1 MRGRKRPSKWRL
13 SAQSKVWYSQS
24 MKARFQNRRAPA
36 FTLLQTVIVVAIIA
50 LLVVLMLRDNGHHRP
65 TKRRTTE
72 ATLNAITASL
82 DRYFDHFGEYPEPA
96 NPDEIAEVLPGKT
109 YRIGAAKCLYQAL
122 TGDGNDAI
130 KGVSGEDASSS
141 NRTWDDAELKQVT
154 FKDMPPSMWRKIG
167 NHYLIVDGY
176 GRPFQYIKADPD
188 KKNTLNTTYDL
199 WSYGDDETH
208 LRATSKD
215 TEADPQLGA
224 KWIKNW

>member
-1 MRGRKRPSKWRL
+1 
-13 SAQSKVWYSQS
+13 
-24 MKARFQNRRAPA
+24 MKARLLLPRAPG

-50 LLVVLMLRDNGHHRP
+50 LLASLVLSINVHPGP
-65 TKRRTTE
+65 SKQRTT
-72 ATLNAITASL
+72 AVTLQAIDSSL
-82 DRYFDHFGEYPEPA
+82 ERYLTRFGEYPEPA
-96 NPDEIAEVLPGKT
+96 NPDETAEVLPGKT

-141 NRTWDDAELKQVT
+141 NRTWDDAELKKLI
-154 FKDMPPSMWRKIG
+154 FKDMPPNMWRKIG
-167 NHYLIVDGY
+167 NHYLLVDGF
-176 GRPFQYIKADPD
+176 GRPFQYLKADPE

>member
-1 MRGRKRPSKWRL
+1 MRARL
-13 SAQSKVWYSQS
+13 LH
-24 MKARFQNRRAPA
+24 RRASG

-50 LLVVLMLRDNGHHRP
+50 LLATLLINGSSAAPRSS
-65 TKRRTTE
+65 KRRTTE

-130 KGVSGEDASSS
+130 KGVSGEDPSSS
-141 NRTWDDAELKQVT
+141 NRTWDDAELKQVI
-154 FKDMPPSMWRKIG
+154 FKDMPSAMWRKIG

-176 GRPFQYIKADPD
+176 GRPFQYIKADPA

-215 TEADPQLGA
+215 TEADPTIGA

>member
-1 MRGRKRPSKWRL
+1 MRRRKRTAKCLLFSP
-13 SAQSKVWYSQS
+13 SKVWYSQT
-24 MKARFQNRRAPA
+24 MKARLLLRRALG

-50 LLVVLMLRDNGHHRP
+50 LLAALLISNMGHPHD
-65 TKRRTTE
+65 KRRSTE
-72 ATLNAITASL
+72 ATLLAIISCL
-82 DRYFDHFGEYPEPA
+82 ERYHDTFGEFPDPA
-96 NPDEIAEVLPGKT
+96 NPDETAEVLPGKT

-141 NRTWDDAELKQVT
+141 NRTWDDAKLKQLI
-154 FKDMPPSMWRKIG
+154 FKDMPLNMWRKIG
-167 NHYLIVDGY
+167 NHYLVVDAF
-176 GRPFQYIKADPD
+176 GRPFQYLKADPA

-199 WSYGDDETH
+199 WSYGDDEIN

-215 TEADPQLGA
+215 TEADPTLGA

>member
-1 MRGRKRPSKWRL
+1 
-13 SAQSKVWYSQS
+13 
-24 MKARFQNRRAPA
+24 MKARLLLRRATG

-50 LLVVLMLRDNGHHRP
+50 LLASLVLSINVHPGP
-65 TKRRTTE
+65 SKPRTT
-72 ATLNAITASL
+72 AVTLQAIDSSL
-82 DRYFDHFGEYPEPA
+82 ERYLTRFGEYPEPA
-96 NPDEIAEVLPGKT
+96 NPDETAEVLPGKT

-141 NRTWDDAELKQVT
+141 NRTWDDAELKKLI
-154 FKDMPPSMWRKIG
+154 FKDMPLNMWRKIG
-167 NHYLIVDGY
+167 NHYLIVDAF
-176 GRPFQYIKADPD
+176 GRPFQYLKADPE

-199 WSYGDDETH
+199 WSYGEDETH

-215 TEADPQLGA
+215 TEADPAIGA

>member
-1 MRGRKRPSKWRL
+1 
-13 SAQSKVWYSQS
+13 
-24 MKARFQNRRAPA
+24 MKARLLLPRAPG

-50 LLVVLMLRDNGHHRP
+50 LLASLVLSINVHPGP
-65 TKRRTTE
+65 SKQRTT
-72 ATLNAITASL
+72 AVTLQAIDSSL
-82 DRYFDHFGEYPEPA
+82 ERYLTRFGEYPEPA
-96 NPDEIAEVLPGKT
+96 NPDETAEVLPGKT

-141 NRTWDDAELKQVT
+141 NRTWDDAELKKLI
-154 FKDMPPSMWRKIG
+154 FKDMPPNMWRKIG
-167 NHYLIVDGY
+167 NHYLLVDGF
-176 GRPFQYIKADPD
+176 GRPFQYLKADPE

-215 TEADPQLGA
+215 TEADPSLGA